1 MRHFIL
7 FFILT
12 VFTIQAGATASLSA
26 QPLELLSRESYN
38 PRTFHLSDEDWRW
51 LGKKRLVKVAV
62 WQPQIPP
69 LSIFTHDGKYEGM
82 TADYLMLV
90 ASYLGLGVEVRDYV
104 SRDDALK
111 ALSQHEVDMMI
122 DVSGKEPPYKS
133 ELVYSNRF
141 INDHPVLVHAKTKAQ
156 HEFQYRPGMRL
167 AIARWYVDDAW
178 INDNF
183 PGVKIIHFDNDEQAL
198 ASVAFHKNDFFV
210 GNLVTT
216 SYLLDRNYSNF
227 LEFQAVYPARDT
239 GSRFLVR
246 RGEEVLLR
254 TINNALSAIPLSQS
268 QVIMQQ
274 WSEGADLWRLR
285 KNVAFNSRERRWI
298 ERHPAVQ
305 VSVNAFY
312 APFTMTDAQG
322 DFYGVTADVLALI
335 SKRTGIRFVPLPA
348 KSLESMQQQL
358 DQGKALFIGA
368 LSHSEE
374 RNDSM
379 LFTRP
384 YFSSPFVTVKR
395 VNEPED
401 MPDPS
406 AQRIAIVKGN
416 PLAQKLLTE
425 HPGAQLIETSNAS
438 IAMQYVVEGKADMAV
453 HTLFGASYMINRYF
467 QNKLT
472 ITGTIDA
479 PDGAIGFAVSRNQ
492 PELLG
497 ILNKALENISPSDIS
512 DIIKKWQIRPDV
524 RLNTWELYRKQFWL
538 VTGIAAVIVLISLI
552 WIFYMRREILARKE
566 AQAGLTAQ
574 LKFNEALI
582 NTLPLPVYVTD
593 LEGNLQLHNQSLDN
607 FFTGPEHTLTEKALC
622 KEKHP
627 LHSLWRTVT
636 EQISQSGDVSQP
648 LASQER
654 IFDGERYRSLL
665 HYAVTY
671 TDANG
676 QPEGFICTWLDMT
689 DQEELY
695 AALSE
700 ARERAEQ
707 ANRAKSTFLATMS
720 HEIRTPVSAIIGLL
734 ELAVKTTQSAA
745 DKEDTIRVAWETART
760 LMGLIGDILDMARI
774 ESGRLEL
781 APEWVRTNALLP
793 PIVRVFEGLAR
804 QKSLRLRSSLP
815 ATLPYEIFVDPLRF
829 RQVLSNLVSNAIKFT
844 EQGTIEVDLYITY
857 GNAEGDAR
865 LRVSVEDTG
874 KGMTEEEQADIFD
887 PWVQARAGRAQSG
900 SGLGLA
906 ICAQLVNMMGGEI
919 TLRSRAGHG
928 TKVTFDIP
936 AMFHMERQ
944 APESEAAEEVAAS
957 GRTLNILAVDDH
969 PANRMLLRHQLTHLG
984 HRVTEAKDGEEAW
997 ALWQA
1002 GEFDVVI
1009 TDCSMPGMDGLAL
1022 TRLIRAHQQ
1031 APLTVLGLTANAW
1044 PEERNRCLEAGMDEC
1059 LFKPLQLLQLQAILE
1074 KAAEQAES
1082 GTQIAPAAVE
1092 EIESPMPDSDRP
1104 EPLERLLNFSDL
1116 DVLTN
1121 GNAAMRYELL
1131 AVTLTSNIDD
1141 LRMAEDLYEL
1151 EDWPEMAS
1159 CVHRISGAAQ
1169 IIGARR
1175 AESCCRELE
1184 IACLEPLLNTDKL
1197 AALWHDAA
1205 REIATLN
1212 SSLEHWLVKNKG

>member
-1 MRHFIL
+1 M
-7 FFILT
+7 
-12 VFTIQAGATASLSA
+12 SA
-26 QPLELLSRESYN
+26 QPLQLLSRESFN
-38 PRTFHLSDEDWRW
+38 PRYFHLSDEDWRW

-69 LSIFTHDGKYEGM
+69 LSIFTPDGKYEGM

-90 ASYLGLGVEVRDYV
+90 ASYLGLQVEVRDYG
-104 SRDDALK
+104 SRDEALK
-111 ALSQHEVDMMI
+111 ALSQQEVDMMI

-133 ELVYSNRF
+133 ELIYSHRF
-141 INDHPVLVHAKTKAQ
+141 INDHPVLVHAKTSSSG
-156 HEFQYRPGMRL
+156 EFQYRPGMHL

-183 PGVKIIHFDNDEQAL
+183 PGVKITHYENDEQAL

-216 SYLLDRNYSNF
+216 SYLLDRNYSNY

-246 RGEEVLLR
+246 QGEEALLK
-254 TINNALSAIPLSQS
+254 TVNSALAAIPLSQA

-285 KNVAFNSRERRWI
+285 KNVAFTSRERRWI
-298 ERHPAVQ
+298 ERHPVVN

-312 APFTMTDAQG
+312 APFTMTDARG

-335 SKRTGIRFVPLPA
+335 SQRTGIHFKPLPA
-348 KSLESMQQQL
+348 KSLDAMQQQV
-358 DQGKALFIGA
+358 DQGEALFIGA
-368 LSHSEE
+368 SIQSDE
-374 RNDSM
+374 RNEAM
-379 LFTRP
+379 LYTRP
-384 YFSSPFVTVKR
+384 YFNSPFVTVRRPGDPAKAG
-395 VNEPED
+395 NETNL
-401 MPDPS
+401 
-406 AQRIAIVKGN
+406 RIALVKGN
-416 PLAQKLLTE
+416 PLAEKLLAE
-425 HPGAQLIETSNAS
+425 YPGAKLVETANAS
-438 IAMQYVVEGKADMAV
+438 VAMQNVVEGKADIAV

-467 QNKLT
+467 QNKLE

-479 PDGAIGFAVSRNQ
+479 PDGALGFAVSRNQ

-552 WIFYMRREILARKE
+552 WIFYMRREILARQK
-566 AQAGLTAQ
+566 AQTGLAAQ

-593 LEGNLQLHNQSLDN
+593 LQGNLQLYNQSLNN
-607 FFTGPEHTLTEKALC
+607 FFTGPDHALSDKTSG
-622 KEKHP
+622 KENHP
-627 LHSLWRTVT
+627 LHALWHTVT
-636 EQISQSGDVSQP
+636 GRISQSGDVSQP

-654 IFDGERYRSLL
+654 IFDGERYRSVL

-671 TDANG
+671 TDANA
-676 QPEGFICTWLDMT
+676 QPQGFICTWLDMT

-734 ELAVKTTQSAA
+734 ELAVKTTQSEA
-745 DKEDTIRVAWETART
+745 DKEDTIRVAWESART

-844 EQGTIEVDLYITY
+844 EQGTIEVDLYISY
-857 GNAEGDAR
+857 GKSDEDAR

-874 KGMTEEEQADIFD
+874 RGMTEEEQADIFD

-919 TLRSRAGHG
+919 MLRSRAGHG
-928 TKVTFDIP
+928 TKVTFEIP
-936 AMFHMERQ
+936 ATFHMERQ
-944 APESEAAEEVAAS
+944 TPEAMTSEEITAS
-957 GRTLNILAVDDH
+957 GRTLSILAVDDH
-969 PANRMLLRHQLTHLG
+969 PANRMLLRHQLAHLG
-984 HRVTEAKDGEEAW
+984 HIVTEAKDGEEAW
-997 ALWQA
+997 AKWQG

-1022 TRLIRAHQQ
+1022 TRLIRTHQRK
-1031 APLTVLGLTANAW
+1031 PLTILGLTANAW
-1044 PEERNRCLEAGMDEC
+1044 PEERNRCLDAGMDDC
-1059 LFKPLQLLQLQAILE
+1059 LFKPLQLPQLQAILE
-1074 KAAEQAES
+1074 KAAEQAENAVQAKPAVPEAS
-1082 GTQIAPAAVE
+1082 APAIQNADV
-1092 EIESPMPDSDRP
+1092 P
-1104 EPLERLLNFSDL
+1104 EPLENLLNFSDL
-1116 DVLTN
+1116 EVLTN

-1131 AVTLTSNIDD
+1131 TVTLASNIDD

-1159 CVHRISGAAQ
+1159 CIHRISGAAQ

-1175 AESCCRELE
+1175 AEMSCRALE
-1184 IACLEPLLNTDKL
+1184 KACLEPVPDTTAL
-1197 AALWHDAA
+1197 AALWHDALQ
-1205 REIATLN
+1205 EIAMLN
-1212 SSLEHWLVKNKG
+1212 SSLDYWLKENKV